1 MRLLGR
7 PAYASRLEANL
18 LEPKWLRTY
27 VYMYMYACKRACS
40 VPFFVFS
47 PAVLLQ
53 TMIVIIIDMFV
64 GIKAVGESELT
75 MFVKKHSLSFT
86 WSFSLNCSCS
96 RSISASVRIG
106 GTGRKALECYN
117 TIIL

>member
-1 MRLLGR
+1 MPAGLRQTCLSQNGFGR
-7 PAYASRLEANL
+7 
-18 LEPKWLRTY
+18 
-27 VYMYMYACKRACS
+27 MYICICMHVNGPS
-40 VPFFVFS
+40 PFLFFVFS

-64 GIKAVGESELT
+64 GMKAVGESELT